1 MGKKMTRVIA
11 GLLFAC
17 MIAGSIPAN
26 AVYGNDANVDNEQ
39 SQDQNLSENEQN
51 IGSTDGGEDSV
62 FENGEIQGQLD
73 ENDTVSAA
81 ESPKVIVDDETAVG
95 DETIQT
101 DESESAGDAEA
112 GEINFVYVE
121 SPYLETP
128 GTQRIVFAFDQVLS
142 KADKITLTV
151 KDDAGNQEEWDLS
164 RQTDHLYLFEKEYTG
179 DAYSGTYQAV
189 SLNLYGEKAENIILE
204 EAGVKAEFGVNEE
217 YDGIEE
223 LQPIEATAE
232 ETSGIEASVVTID
245 EDGVAEAQDSIAD
258 ALNTVSAQAA
268 SANGISTFSADTTSR
283 SGNIVVA
290 LDPGHDAWDAGARGN
305 GLAEEELTLKIANYC
320 KEELEQYSGVT
331 VYMTRIGPECPHGIW
346 GVGCIPERVEA
357 AAVAGAQ
364 IFVSFHLN
372 AATSSSANGA
382 EVIVPNESWQAEVG
396 QEGRELGEAILD
408 ELVSL
413 GLTRRSVYS
422 KDTTIGE
429 TYPDGSISDYFGV
442 QIYCKEAGIPGLI
455 VEHAFISNSGDANKF
470 LKTEAGLKSLGVA
483 DATGIAKYLGLS
495 KGYWD
500 GDYYYENGQKVY
512 GTKKIGD
519 SWYYF
524 DPEKNGAKH
533 TGFLSI
539 NGYTYYYRSDGGL
552 VLGTEKI
559 NGDWY
564 YFNPDLGG
572 GMQKGF
578 VTVDGSTY
586 YYEQDGKLV
595 LGTYKIGNDWYYF
608 NPDLGG
614 GMQKGFVT
622 VDESTYYYDQD
633 GKLVLGTYKIGND
646 WYYFNPDLSGGM
658 QKGFVTVDEST
669 YYYDQD
675 GKLVLGTRKIED
687 DWYYFNPDL
696 GGGMQKGFVT
706 VDGSTYY
713 YDQDGKLVLGRCE
726 IGEDEYYFNP
736 DLGGGMQ
743 IGFLTIHGSTYTYYY
758 DQDGKL
764 VLGTCKIEDD
774 WYYFNPDLG
783 GGMQKGF
790 VTVDGSTYYYDQ
802 DGKLVLGTCKIEDDW
817 YYFNPDLGGNMQ
829 KGFLTIDGSTYYYQQ
844 NGQLVF
850 GRYEIDGIWYN
861 FDLNT
866 GALLQEYYTIMGS
879 TQATIEQMVSYY
891 NSKNK
896 VYPSGVLSKGGA
908 STIREF
914 CNILV
919 EEAKIEG
926 VRAEV
931 LFCQAMKETGWLQFG
946 GIVKVE
952 QYNFGGL
959 GATDVNGAAN
969 SAWFKDVRTG
979 LRAQVQHLKA
989 YGSNEELKQQCVDP
1003 RFNLVKR
1010 NSAPYVQWLGQKENP
1025 NGYGWATAANYGYDI
1040 VDSINELLK
1049 F

>member
-62 FENGEIQGQLD
+62 FENGEIQGQPD

-245 EDGVAEAQDSIAD
+245 EDGVAGAQDSIAD
-258 ALNTVSAQAA
+258 ALNTVSAQTA

-331 VYMTRIGPECPHGIW
+331 VYMTRTGPECPHGIW

-357 AAVAGAQ
+357 AAAAGAQ

-396 QEGRELGEAILD
+396 QDGRELGEAILD

-422 KDTTIGE
+422 KNTTIGE

-500 GDYYYENGQKVY
+500 EDEDGNKYYYENGKKVY
-512 GTKKIGD
+512 GGKKIGEY
-519 SWYYF
+519 WYYF
-524 DPEKNGAKH
+524 DKTTGIMLEGSWRQSETGSRYYYDENGRMCIGSKKIDGHFYCFSALNGAMHKGWWTSSSGATYYYDENGWMVFGPQKINGNDYYFN
-533 TGFLSI
+533 TGNGKMYTGWMSGGAEEIYYYDTDGCKTYGSKKIDGHYYNFSSDSGAMHKGWWTS
-539 NGYTYYYRSDGGL
+539 NSGYTYYYDENGWMTFGSKKIDGHYYNFSNA
-552 VLGTEKI
+552 
-559 NGDWY
+559 NGI
-564 YFNPDLGG
+564 
-572 GMQKGF
+572 MHKGWW
-578 VTVDGSTY
+578 TS
-586 YYEQDGKLV
+586 
-595 LGTYKIGNDWYYF
+595 N
-608 NPDLGG
+608 
-614 GMQKGFVT
+614 
-622 VDESTYYYDQD
+622 
-633 GKLVLGTYKIGND
+633 
-646 WYYFNPDLSGGM
+646 SG
-658 QKGFVTVDEST
+658 
-669 YYYDQD
+669 
-675 GKLVLGTRKIED
+675 
-687 DWYYFNPDL
+687 
-696 GGGMQKGFVT
+696 
-706 VDGSTYY
+706 
-713 YDQDGKLVLGRCE
+713 
-726 IGEDEYYFNP
+726 
-736 DLGGGMQ
+736 
-743 IGFLTIHGSTYTYYY
+743 YTYYY
-758 DQDGKL
+758 DENGWMTFGSKKIDGH
-764 VLGTCKIEDD
+764 
-774 WYYFNPDLG
+774 YYNFKNTNG
-783 GGMQKGF
+783 IMYKGWW
-790 VTVDGSTYYYDQ
+790 TSESGNTYYYDEN
-802 DGKLVLGTCKIEDDW
+802 GWMTFGWK
-817 YYFNPDLGGNMQ
+817 
-829 KGFLTIDGSTYYYQQ
+829 TIDGKAYYFSES
-844 NGQLVF
+844 NGVLQDSEDQLTKIE
-850 GRYEIDGIWYN
+850 GASSITID
-861 FDLNT
+861 
-866 GALLQEYYTIMGS
+866 
-879 TQATIEQMVSYY
+879 QMVRFYEQYSPID
-891 NSKNK
+891 
-896 VYPSGVLSKGGA
+896 YPAEPLAKGGA
-908 STIREF
+908 STLEEF
-914 CNILV
+914 ATIYY
-919 EEAKIEG
+919 EEASKENIK
-926 VRAEV
+926 AEV
-931 LFCQAMKETGWLQFG
+931 AWAQTMHETGWLRFG
-946 GIVKVE
+946 GQVE
-952 QYNFGGL
+952 IGQFNFAGL
-959 GATDVNGAAN
+959 GATDGGAKGADFSSYGKNG
-969 SAWFKDVRTG
+969 VRIG
-979 LRAQVQHLKA
+979 VRAQIQHLKA
-989 YGSNEELKQQCVDP
+989 YADPNVTVDTLQHVCVDP
-1003 RFNLVKR
+1003 RFQ
-1010 NSAPYVQWLGQKENP
+1010 YVSPKGCAQYVEYLGQKENP
-1025 NGYGWATAANYGYDI
+1025 DGKGWATAEGYGYKILDLM
-1040 VDSINELLK
+1040 EKLK
-1049 F
+1049 EM